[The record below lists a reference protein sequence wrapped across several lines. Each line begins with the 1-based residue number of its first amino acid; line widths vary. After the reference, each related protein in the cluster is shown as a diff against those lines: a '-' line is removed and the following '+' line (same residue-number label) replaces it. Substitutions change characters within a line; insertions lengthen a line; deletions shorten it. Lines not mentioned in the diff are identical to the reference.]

1 MKILVW
7 NLAKPKEA
15 APVFAYGLA
24 KGLVKNGIEVYA
36 LMQEEVPN
44 REEWDNL
51 LDSQHIYYTHSN
63 NVKESH
69 LKQLLDFYI
78 VERDEIKKF
87 FSNIELDYSIST
99 VFANWSIFFE
109 PLIKASC
116 RVAVCHDPL
125 PHSGEK
131 KINAW
136 LAKKFYEKHNKLIVL
151 TEKFVKPA
159 EERYHK
165 AYNSVISIKHGRSD
179 VYTNKINVEICRE
192 YDSSKI
198 NFLFF
203 GRIEK
208 YKGLGVLGEAYK
220 NLCKT
225 CKDVTLTVAGNG
237 DFSEF
242 AELYSTL
249 EHTRLMIR
257 YIDDDEVGGLFSGPN
272 VVAVVPYID
281 ATQSGI
287 ISIAFEFG
295 VPIIASDTGGLKEQL
310 DNGKIGLFFER
321 GNSKELTKK
330 MKCFI
335 DKPEIFKEQA
345 DLEKQYIRKLD
356 WDIVTKDMLQKLEN
370 E

>member
-24 KGLVKNGIEVYA
+24 KGLVENGIEVYA
-36 LMQEEVPN
+36 LMQEGVPN
-44 REEWDNL
+44 KAEWDKL

-63 NVKESH
+63 NTQDSH
-69 LKQLLDFYI
+69 LKQIIDFYT
-78 VERDEIKKF
+78 VERQRIKQF
-87 FSNIELDYSIST
+87 FRNVELDYSIST

-109 PLIKASC
+109 PLIKAKC
-116 RVAVCHDPL
+116 RVAVCHDPI

-131 KINAW
+131 RINAW
-136 LAKKFYEKHNKLIVL
+136 LAKRFYEKHDKLIVL

-159 EERYHK
+159 EKRYNK
-165 AYNSVISIKHGRSD
+165 RQNSVISIKHGRSD
-179 VYTNKINVEICRE
+179 AYTNKINVEISKE
-192 YDSSKI
+192 YDTNKI

-220 NLCKT
+220 DLCK
-225 CKDVTLTVAGNG
+225 KHKNVTLTVAGNG

-242 AELYSTL
+242 EELYSTL
-249 EHTRLMIR
+249 ERTRLIIR

-272 VVAVVPYID
+272 IVAVVPYID

-295 VPIIASDTGGLKEQL
+295 VPVIASNTGGLKEQL
-310 DNGKIGLFFER
+310 DNGKIGVFFEK
-321 GNSKELTKK
+321 GNAKELSRK
-330 MKCFI
+330 MEYFI
-335 DKPEIFKEQA
+335 DRPETFKEQS
-345 DLEKQYIRKLD
+345 DLERQYIRKLD
-356 WDIVTKDMLQKLEN
+356 WDIVTKDMLHKLEDK
-370 E
+370 